1 MIAVGASLATRK
13 IANIDPNQ
21 CGSGKFTPKGMV
33 HIGGLRLRDLY
44 LGHRAMT
51 FPDLFERFATGVLP
65 LNISDATHLKFQ
77 SVARYASAREG
88 DAPFQGSGSDQIIF
102 VARGSTKLVAQASQE
117 REQIVAFNF
126 EDDLVT
132 VPARAAHAYSLIALE
147 DCELIYFPANEFFQ
161 LAGEESLLVADMLD
175 RALKALA
182 RCREKTI
189 LLGRKTAGERI
200 ASFFLTMADRIG
212 TSTENG
218 IAMDL
223 PMSRRDIA
231 DSLGLTIETVSRQ
244 LTDLREAKVIET
256 PGRSQVLLLDMSD
269 LKSRAGHLQAAA

>member
-1 MIAVGASLATRK
+1 
-13 IANIDPNQ
+13 
-21 CGSGKFTPKGMV
+21 
-33 HIGGLRLRDLY
+33 
-44 LGHRAMT
+44 MT

-65 LNISDATHLKFQ
+65 LNISDAIHLKFQ

-88 DAPFQGSGSDQIIF
+88 DAPFQGAGLDQIIF
-102 VARGSTKLVAQASQE
+102 VARGSTKLVAQASQG

-126 EDDLVT
+126 DGDLVS
-132 VPARAAHAYSLIALE
+132 VPAKAAHSYSLIALE

-161 LAGEESLLVADMLD
+161 LAGEETVLVYDMLE

-189 LLGRKTAGERI
+189 ALGRKTAGERI
-200 ASFFLTMADRIG
+200 AGFILSMADRIG
-212 TSTENG
+212 TKTHDG
-218 IAMDL
+218 IAIVL

-244 LTDLREAKVIET
+244 LTELRSANVIET
-256 PGRSQVLLLDMSD
+256 PGRSQVLLRDVAALR
-269 LKSRAGHLQAAA
+269 SRAGHIQEAA

>member
-1 MIAVGASLATRK
+1 
-13 IANIDPNQ
+13 
-21 CGSGKFTPKGMV
+21 
-33 HIGGLRLRDLY
+33 
-44 LGHRAMT
+44 MT
-51 FPDLFERFATGVLP
+51 FPDLFERFATNVLP

-88 DAPFQGSGSDQIIF
+88 DAPFKGTGLEQIIF
-102 VARGSTKLVAQASQE
+102 VARGSTKLVAQASQG

-126 EDDLVT
+126 EDELVS

-161 LAGEESLLVADMLD
+161 LAGEETVLVYGMLE

-189 LLGRKTAGERI
+189 ALGRKTAGERI
-200 ASFFLTMADRIG
+200 AGFFLTMAERIG
-212 TSTENG
+212 TQTDDG
-218 IAMDL
+218 VAMDL

-244 LTDLREAKVIET
+244 LTDLRGANVIET
-256 PGRSQVLLLDMSD
+256 PGRSQVLLRD
-269 LKSRAGHLQAAA
+269 LNALRSRAGHIQAAA